1 MIEKNAFVRGPETLC
16 KFRIFLKIFENAVDL
31 KLFSKIKGA
40 SVHPGGCFNM
50 VFVILGVGRL
60 VSRAHQFVSRVG

>member
-1 MIEKNAFVRGPETLC
+1 MIEKTRFAVDPKLFANFEY
-16 KFRIFLKIFENAVDL
+16 FQKIFENAVDL

-40 SVHPGGCFNM
+40 GVHPGGCFNM

>member
-1 MIEKNAFVRGPETLC
+1 MIEKPVNSWTQNSLQIWNISKRKKMTVDPE
-16 KFRIFLKIFENAVDL
+16 
-31 KLFSKIKGA
+31 LFSKIKGA
-40 SVHPGGCFNM
+40 GVHPGGCFNM